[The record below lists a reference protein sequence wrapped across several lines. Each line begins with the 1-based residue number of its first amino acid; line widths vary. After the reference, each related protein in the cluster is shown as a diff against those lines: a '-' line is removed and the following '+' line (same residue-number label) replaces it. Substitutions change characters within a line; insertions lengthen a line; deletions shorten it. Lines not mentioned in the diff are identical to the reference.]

1 MTEPSWSDVVDDA
14 VAVVDGIA
22 AGVVRQIEA
31 AERVADGRRVLGREV
46 TLLSNPAEMEDEHG
60 RETREREGFGR
71 PLCRMTARAIPA
83 GRELSRSSTGARRTM
98 RCRP

>member
-1 MTEPSWSDVVDDA
+1 
-14 VAVVDGIA
+14 
-22 AGVVRQIEA
+22 
-31 AERVADGRRVLGREV
+31 
-46 TLLSNPAEMEDEHG
+46 LSNPAEMEDEHG